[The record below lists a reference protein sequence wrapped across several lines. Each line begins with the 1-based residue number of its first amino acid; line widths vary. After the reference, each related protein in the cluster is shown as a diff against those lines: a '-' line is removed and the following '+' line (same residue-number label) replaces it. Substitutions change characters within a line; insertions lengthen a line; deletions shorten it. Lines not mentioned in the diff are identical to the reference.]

1 MAHEYDNAFRT
12 MENDCPKLLIPLV
25 NEVFKTNYSL
35 ESPIE
40 LYPNEQMIT
49 SPEDK
54 QMIRIT
60 DSNFVIIGSSEDR
73 YHIECESNPDS
84 NELQVRIYQY
94 DMQVALYG
102 HTFIEDIMHVEFPR
116 TAVLYLR
123 HNDNTPDTLKI
134 CIHNED
140 DVLQREIQVIKVQQ
154 YSLKEIFDKNLFI
167 ILPFHIF
174 VHEKEL
180 SLNNK
185 DKNKLNE

>member
-102 HTFIEDIMHVEFPR
+102 HTFIEDITVDETTNARSCREGFEVSK
-116 TAVLYLR
+116 TASNKCVKDVDKVYVVNMVWTYE
-123 HNDNTPDTLKI
+123 NDM
-134 CIHNED
+134 
-140 DVLQREIQVIKVQQ
+140 Q
-154 YSLKEIFDKNLFI
+154 SLL
-167 ILPFHIF
+167 
-174 VHEKEL
+174 
-180 SLNNK
+180 
-185 DKNKLNE
+185 